1 MTNSPFSKSEI
12 ARGLLNLAP
21 PLICESLLEDD
32 QFCDEFGLNVTPI
45 LTFEDSGE
53 SFQRAEL
60 YEAIRKFF
68 SGASDMAVNDIEGR
82 EWQVKKTGEANQ
94 LPLLSI
100 THGKRQIQ
108 LNNFSVLAQK
118 DTVRLRFLELVG
130 SDLNLPHTAQENW
143 RTILCARSL
152 HDEEVDE
159 FHSDLSDTPE
169 SVGRLIRDELAR
181 ETVSLSTLVPHSKR
195 YYERLVGAYDGSTS
209 LEDYASGKGKRFI
222 ERLISWQPLDGFLF
236 SLLLSSHSALTSE
249 ISVELLEKE
258 EVVRALDY
266 LEKLGDR
273 ISQLG
278 AIEVGLRVLPEVPE
292 IEPFIVRLIEQIRDE
307 NVNGAQSS
315 FRLLSTLFVLVDGEL
330 SRTRLFSELPPFYRR
345 LASLSQSAL
354 ISRQYFEL
362 GVNIDTFCE
371 WVIEECGMNFIHFHL
386 QSLVDMRL
394 EPRWIPEFTSPSRMR
409 ADFLGRIIS
418 TALGCAESLRGTEL
432 YDLILGTES
441 DSLQSSIKFPY
452 MLSVGPLE
460 GGDSVADTS
469 SLSLLEEI
477 KAQFREEGIESP
489 PLFSLIYLG
498 PLLPKGSVLSEL
510 AADALKR
517 NNHRLDDI
525 YDKSQCLTLQTGLAS
540 VSAVTRSLLLAD
552 ELRILVHQ
560 YRRDTQ
566 QTISTGEAV
575 RVCLAAAAS
584 RSDHKEWREYVGGFL
599 TELAFSELEDSD
611 RNALHV
617 QLQYLCHVDPG
628 LWAYCSRA
636 DAALKSLRGY

>member
-1 MTNSPFSKSEI
+1 MNSPFVKSEI
-12 ARGLLNLAP
+12 ARGLLSLVP
-21 PLICESLLEDD
+21 PLIHESLLDD
-32 QFCDEFGLNVTPI
+32 KEFRDEFGI
-45 LTFEDSGE
+45 IGDSLLVFDE
-53 SFQRAEL
+53 SGPSIQRSNL
-60 YEAIRKFF
+60 YGAIRQAL
-68 SGASDMAVNDIEGR
+68 SGQSEVTVSDTDGR
-82 EWQVKKTGEANQ
+82 EWKLIIDGEENRF
-94 LPLLSI
+94 L
-100 THGKRQIQ
+100 
-108 LNNFSVLAQK
+108 VLAIYHDKQVIK
-118 DTVRLRFLELVG
+118 LSHVVLSPDKHTRLRFLELAGRDV
-130 SDLNLPHTAQENW
+130 NLPHEALSAW
-143 RTILCARSL
+143 RKVLRERAPD
-152 HDEEVDE
+152 DEEADRIYD
-159 FHSDLSDTPE
+159 DLSDTPMQKAN
-169 SVGRLIRDELAR
+169 LIRHELTR
-181 ETVSLSTLVPHSKR
+181 GTLTVSSLVPRSMR
-195 YYERLVGAYDGSTS
+195 YYERLIGTYDGSTS
-209 LEDYASGKGKRFI
+209 LKDYASGEGRQFFGQ
-222 ERLISWQPLDGFLF
+222 LASWQPSSGFLF
-236 SLLLSSHSALTSE
+236 SLFLSSHSALTAE
-249 ISVELLEKE
+249 IRVEQLARE
-258 EVVRALDY
+258 ELVRAFDLV
-266 LEKLGDR
+266 EKMGDR

-307 NVNGAQSS
+307 NVNGAQSN

-517 NNHRLDDI
+517 NNHRLDGI